1 LGNFNNFIFLA
12 YKAKNTGIALAMAS
26 IFNAVGRK
34 KKKIKSPN
42 HFRLGIKSGI
52 MKRIVF
58 PTDFSDTSRNALK
71 YALALA
77 ADLEAKVDIVTVYHI
92 PMIDVSHTPPE
103 LIHRMTDEKREE
115 TERQLE
121 ELYQAF
127 ECEQLGDCHALYGVF
142 TPQEITDYVTENKY
156 DLIVM
161 GTRSE
166 HGRLDRMI
174 GSVTTQTMMNSTVPV
189 LAIPAD
195 VSYKKISKIAYATD
209 FRPEDGPTVSQ
220 LMEFSGLF
228 KADIHFVHVETHPDV
243 GEMDGVVTVADY
255 PVAFADFSIV
265 NSTSIQEGLD
275 QFVEEQDVDLL
286 AMFIPR
292 RRLWERLFH
301 SSLTRK
307 MTYNSKIPLMV
318 FHQ

>member
-1 LGNFNNFIFLA
+1 
-12 YKAKNTGIALAMAS
+12 
-26 IFNAVGRK
+26 
-34 KKKIKSPN
+34 
-42 HFRLGIKSGI
+42 

-71 YALALA
+71 YAIALA
-77 ADLEAKVDIVTVYHI
+77 ADLKAKVDIVTVYHI

-103 LIHRMTDEKREE
+103 LIHRMTDEKRIE
-115 TERQLE
+115 TER
-121 ELYQAF
+121 ELKALYEAF
-127 ECEQLGDCHALYGVF
+127 DCPQLGDCHALYGVF
-142 TPQEITDYVTENKY
+142 TPQEITDFVADNKY

-174 GSVTTQTMMNSTVPV
+174 GSVTTQTMMNATVPV
-189 LAIPAD
+189 LAVPAD
-195 VSYKKISKIAYATD
+195 ASYKKIGQIAYATD

-220 LMEFSGLF
+220 LMEFAGFF
-228 KADIHFVHVETHPDV
+228 KADIHFVHVETHPEV
-243 GEMDGVVTVADY
+243 GEMDGVINVADY

-265 NSTSIQEGLD
+265 NSASIQEGLD
-275 QFVEEQDVDLL
+275 RFVQDLDVDLL

-301 SSLTRK
+301 TSLTRK
-307 MTYNSKIPLMV
+307 MTYNSTIPLLV